1 MPAQRSGG
9 TSADLRESGEP
20 KPLEDQH
27 VVIVGGTQGLGL
39 EIARA
44 AAARGQRVTVA
55 GRDAEKAEKAAAD
68 IGIDAVAGICD
79 LTDWSSLERF
89 FDGVDTID
97 HLILA
102 ALDRDQNDI
111 KDFRP
116 DDAAKTSL
124 MKNVGYAASVHYA
137 LPKLDPGGSV
147 LMFSG
152 LSMWRP
158 MPGSTTISMA
168 NAGVV
173 GLANSLA
180 VQIAPVRVNVI
191 TPGVVMGTLAVDE
204 ADPVRAEQYE
214 RLRQR
219 TPGKRLPQTAD
230 IVSAAFALTDNPG
243 INASNLVVDAA
254 MHLS

>member
-1 MPAQRSGG
+1 M
-9 TSADLRESGEP
+9 ADRPSR
-20 KPLEDQH
+20 H
-27 VVIVGGTQGLGL
+27 TVIVGGTKGLGL
-39 EIARA
+39 DIAKA
-44 AAARGQRVTVA
+44 CVARGDRVTVA
-55 GRDAEKAEKAAAD
+55 GRDAEVAEREATAM
-68 IGIDAVAGICD
+68 GELAVSGICD
-79 LTDWSSLERF
+79 LTDWDSLQRF
-89 FDGVDTID
+89 FDSVEPID

-111 KDFRP
+111 ADFRP

-137 LPKLDPGGSV
+137 LKKLSPEGSV
-147 LMFSG
+147 VMFSG

-180 VQIAPVRVNVI
+180 LQIAPVRVNVI
-191 TPGVVMGTLAVDE
+191 TPGVVVGTQAVDH
-204 ADPVRAEQYE
+204 ADPVRAETYE

-219 TPGKRLPQTAD
+219 TPGKRLPHTDD
-230 IVSAAFALTDNPG
+230 IVNGVFALLDNPG
-243 INASNLVVDAA
+243 INATNLVVDGG
-254 MHLS
+254 MHLV

>member
-1 MPAQRSGG
+1 MSALSQR
-9 TSADLRESGEP
+9 
-20 KPLEDQH
+20 H
-27 VVIVGGTQGLGL
+27 VVVVGGTKGLGL
-39 EIARA
+39 EIAK
-44 AAARGQRVTVA
+44 AAARRGDRVTVV
-55 GRDAEKAEKAAAD
+55 GRDAERSSKAAAAL
-68 IGIDAVAGICD
+68 GIDAVGGVCD
-79 LTDWSSLERF
+79 LTDWPSLERF
-89 FDGVDTID
+89 FAGIDSLD
-97 HLILA
+97 HLVLA
-102 ALDRDQNDI
+102 ALDRDNNDI
-111 KDFRP
+111 VHFRP

-124 MKNVGYAASVHYA
+124 MKNVGYAAAVSYA
-137 LPKLDPGGSV
+137 LPKFTPDGSV

-191 TPGVVMGTLAVDE
+191 TPGVVLGTDAVDQ

-219 TPGKRLPQTAD
+219 TPAKRLPVPDD
-230 IVSAAFALTDNPG
+230 IVSAAFALMENPG
-243 INASNLVVDAA
+243 INAANLVVDAG
-254 MHLS
+254 MHLV